1 MSIAENV
8 AHIRAE
14 MEAAAVRCGRNPKEI
29 KLCAATK
36 MNDAD
41 AVRQAIAAGV
51 DCCGENRVQEL
62 TMKLSQNA
70 YEGAP
75 VHFIGHLQT
84 NKLKLVL
91 PYAYMVQ
98 SVDSLHLLEDIEKWG
113 SINDKVIRVLLELHL
128 GAEETKHGLSEDE
141 ITEILNSVSKYP
153 HVRFCGIMGMATNT
167 DDESVVRADFEHIAV
182 LRQRLVASHPE
193 LPDFKEL
200 SIGMSQ
206 DYKIAIECGAT
217 IVRIGS
223 DIFGP
228 REY

>member
-1 MSIAENV
+1 
-8 AHIRAE
+8 
-14 MEAAAVRCGRNPKEI
+14 
-29 KLCAATK
+29 
-36 MNDAD
+36 
-41 AVRQAIAAGV
+41 
-51 DCCGENRVQEL
+51 
-62 TMKLSQNA
+62 
-70 YEGAP
+70 
-75 VHFIGHLQT
+75 
-84 NKLKLVL
+84 
-91 PYAYMVQ
+91 
-98 SVDSLHLLEDIEKWG
+98 
-113 SINDKVIRVLLELHL
+113 
-128 GAEETKHGLSEDE
+128 
-141 ITEILNSVSKYP
+141 
-153 HVRFCGIMGMATNT
+153 MGMATNT

>member
-1 MSIAENV
+1 MIHLQEVKATLPPEVELV
-8 AHIRAE
+8 AVSKFHPAPLLQ
-14 MEAAAVRCGRNPKEI
+14 EAYDQGQRI
-29 KLCAATK
+29 F
-36 MNDAD
+36 
-41 AVRQAIAAGV
+41 
-51 DCCGENRVQEL
+51 GESRVQEL
-62 TMKLSQNA
+62 QAKQAALPKDIQW
-70 YEGAP
+70 
-75 VHFIGHLQT
+75 HFIGHLQT

-98 SVDSLHLLEDIEKWG
+98 SVDSIHLLEDIEKWG

-128 GAEETKHGLSEDE
+128 GAEETKHGLTEDE

>member
-1 MSIAENV
+1 MSIASKITELHNELPQDVKLV
-8 AHIRAE
+8 AVSKFHPSE
-14 MEAAAVRCGRNPKEI
+14 CVMEAYN
-29 KLCAATK
+29 
-36 MNDAD
+36 
-41 AVRQAIAAGV
+41 AGQRLF
-51 DCCGENRVQEL
+51 GENRPQEFA
-62 TMKLSQNA
+62 MKCKELPQDIQW
-70 YEGAP
+70 
-75 VHFIGHLQT
+75 HFIGHLQT

-113 SINDKVIRVLLELHL
+113 SNNDKVIRVLLELHL
-128 GAEETKHGLSEDE
+128 GAEETKHGLTEDE

-167 DDESVVRADFEHIAV
+167 DDESVVRADFEHIAA
-182 LRQRLVASHPE
+182 LKQRLVASHPD